1 MSDAE
6 GDGGAGGVETGAETG
21 AEAGRDGDRSAGRE
35 ETPDAA
41 TDGGRRDVVVPMRL
55 YKTVTVF
62 STLGAVV
69 TVVVGFILLDA
80 ATGTGGILRVLAG
93 LVLVGGAGVDVG
105 AVEGW
110 FRALRPVFAALGL
123 GSIGFG
129 AGVYILGSRFRAEG
143 MGNAQDDADE
153 PSHDG

>member
-1 MSDAE
+1 MSDA
-6 GDGGAGGVETGAETG
+6 DGEDGTGGRGTGAD
-21 AEAGRDGDRSAGRE
+21 AGEDADPPPGRE
-35 ETPDAA
+35 VP
-41 TDGGRRDVVVPMRL
+41 TDGPSGGGRRDVVVPMRL

-105 AVEGW
+105 VVEGW

-143 MGNAQDDADE
+143 MGNAQDDADK